1 MSVAAIVVA
10 GGRGERFGGLKQ
22 FAELHGRTL
31 ASLSVE
37 RCREVA
43 DVVVLVVPAN
53 YGGDGE
59 GADVVVHG
67 GVTRSESVRAG
78 LSHCGDAEIIVVHDA
93 VRPNATRALFL
104 RVVEEIRHGAAAVIP
119 GIAVTDTIKTV
130 RGGVVTGT
138 PDRDE
143 LVAVQTP
150 QAFRA
155 AVLSAAHSSGESATD
170 DAALV
175 EALGERVHVV
185 LGESGNFKVTEQSDL
200 LRLQREARR

>member
-31 ASLSVE
+31 AFISVQ

-43 DVVVLVVPAN
+43 DRVVLVVPAS
-53 YGGDGE
+53 YEGDGE
-59 GADVVVHG
+59 GADVVVVG
-67 GVTRSESVRAG
+67 GATRSESVRAG
-78 LSHCGDAEIIVVHDA
+78 LRECGGADIVVIHDA
-93 VRPNATRALFL
+93 VRPAASRALFL
-104 RVVEEIRHGAAAVIP
+104 RVVEEVRHGAAAAIP
-119 GIAVTDTIKTV
+119 GIAVTDTIKV
-130 RGGVVTGT
+130 VHGGVVSGT
-138 PDRDE
+138 PPRDE

-155 AVLSAAHSSGESATD
+155 DVLIAAHNSGAIATD

-175 EALGERVHVV
+175 ETLGEQVHVV
-185 LGESGNFKVTEQSDL
+185 LGETGNFKVTEPSDL
-200 LRLQREARR
+200 SRMHLEVR

>member
-1 MSVAAIVVA
+1 
-10 GGRGERFGGLKQ
+10 
-22 FAELHGRTL
+22 
-31 ASLSVE
+31 
-37 RCREVA
+37 
-43 DVVVLVVPAN
+43 
-53 YGGDGE
+53 
-59 GADVVVHG
+59 
-67 GVTRSESVRAG
+67 
-78 LSHCGDAEIIVVHDA
+78 
-93 VRPNATRALFL
+93 
-104 RVVEEIRHGAAAVIP
+104 VVEEIRHGAAAVIP

-175 EALGERVHVV
+175 EALGESVHVV

>member
-43 DVVVLVVPAN
+43 EHVVLVVPST
-53 YGGDGE
+53 YSGDGE
-59 GADVVVHG
+59 GADVVIHG
-67 GVTRSESVRAG
+67 GTTRSESVRAG
-78 LSHCGDAEIIVVHDA
+78 LAVCGDADIIVVHDA
-93 VRPNATRALFL
+93 VRPNASRALFL
-104 RVVEEIRHGAAAVIP
+104 RVVEEVRHGAAAAIP

-130 RGGVVTGT
+130 HGGIVTGT
-138 PDRDE
+138 PRREE

-155 AVLSAAHSSGESATD
+155 SVLSAAHMSEASATD

-175 EALGERVHVV
+175 EAIGEEVHVV
-185 LGESGNFKVTEQSDL
+185 LGESGNFKVTEQVDL
-200 LRLQREARR
+200 LRLQREVRS